1 MEHVESLQI
10 YLNSKY
16 ATETV
21 GGNPANSVYYL
32 PVVEIPDGHHI
43 YLSLQNASIP
53 YSFYSITANDNTFT
67 WGLAVEFE
75 PEFTYYFQPGNYN
88 ITQIIDIMSTIM
100 GAGYTIT
107 YSSITSKILITHTT
121 SNFNIY
127 AGTFNHIIGFS
138 KTTNTTST
146 ANILYGRD
154 CVNLNQ
160 IRAINVEVNFPTYN
174 INVAQAYNQN
184 IMATIPVYVA
194 PFSIITYQ
202 NPNNFRTNLY
212 VNKLDQIQIRL
223 LDNESRLI
231 DLNGINYQMTL
242 QLDCIKFTD

>member
-1 MEHVESLQI
+1 
-10 YLNSKY
+10 
-16 ATETV
+16 
-21 GGNPANSVYYL
+21 
-32 PVVEIPDGHHI
+32 VVEIPDGHHI

-67 WGLAVEFE
+67 WGLAAEFE
-75 PEFTYYFQPGNYN
+75 PEFTYYIQPGNYN
-88 ITQIIDIMSTIM
+88 ITQLIDVLSTVM
-100 GAGYTIT
+100 GAAYTIT
-107 YSSITSKILITHTT
+107 YSSITSKILITHSS
-121 SNFNIY
+121 SNFRIY

-223 LDNESRLI
+223 LDNEARLI

-242 QLDCIKFTD
+242 QLDCIKFIE

>member
-1 MEHVESLQI
+1 MDHVESLQI
-10 YLNSKY
+10 YLNSRY

-21 GGNPANSVYYL
+21 GGNTANCVYYL
-32 PVVEIPDGHHI
+32 PVIEIPDGHHI

-53 YSFYSITANDNTFT
+53 YSFYSITSFDNTFS
-67 WGLAVEFE
+67 WGLVAGAVN
-75 PEFTYYFQPGNYN
+75 TYYIQPGNYN
-88 ITQIIDIMSTIM
+88 ITQLIDVLTIAM

-107 YSSITSKILITHTT
+107 YSSITSKILITHSS
-121 SNFNIY
+121 SNFTIY

-138 KTTNTTST
+138 KTTNTTS
-146 ANILYGRD
+146 AGNLLYGRD

-194 PFSIITYQ
+194 PFSIITYE

-242 QLDCIKFTD
+242 QLDCIKFI

>member
-10 YLNSKY
+10 YLNSRY

-21 GGNPANSVYYL
+21 GGNTANCVYYL
-32 PVVEIPDGHHI
+32 PVIEIPDGHHI

-53 YSFYSITANDNTFT
+53 YSFYSITSFDNTFS
-67 WGLAVEFE
+67 WGLVAGAVN
-75 PEFTYYFQPGNYN
+75 TYYIQPGNYN
-88 ITQIIDIMSTIM
+88 ITQLIDVLAIAM

-107 YSSITSKILITHTT
+107 YSSITSKILITHAT
-121 SNFNIY
+121 SNFTIY
-127 AGTFNHIIGFS
+127 AGSFNHIIGFS
-138 KTTNTTST
+138 KTTNTTSVV
-146 ANILYGRD
+146 NLLYGRD

-194 PFSIITYQ
+194 PFSIITYE

-242 QLDCIKFTD
+242 QLDCVRFVD